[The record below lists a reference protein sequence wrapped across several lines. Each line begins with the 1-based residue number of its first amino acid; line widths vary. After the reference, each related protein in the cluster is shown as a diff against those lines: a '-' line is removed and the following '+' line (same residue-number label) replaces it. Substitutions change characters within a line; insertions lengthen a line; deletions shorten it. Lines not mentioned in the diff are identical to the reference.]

1 MKILVATK
9 KTQGQRKNDFSHAE
23 EGEPVR
29 FGFVCDGAKVDDR
42 CGCKRAM
49 IGMRSHKGTT
59 TITVVEMDIDLAA
72 EITKSLTEA
81 WGTAPEAADVARDV
95 RELTRIAAAFP
106 VGMVFEIRGAKMQ
119 ERRVVAQAGVA
130 A

>member
-49 IGMRSHKGTT
+49 IGTRSHRGTT
-59 TITVVEMDIDLAA
+59 TITVIESDIDLTA

-81 WGTAPEAADVARDV
+81 WGAAPEAADVAREV

-106 VGMVFEIRGAKMQ
+106 VGVVFEVRGAKMQ
-119 ERRVVAQAGVA
+119 SRVAPAQVGA
-130 A
+130 AA